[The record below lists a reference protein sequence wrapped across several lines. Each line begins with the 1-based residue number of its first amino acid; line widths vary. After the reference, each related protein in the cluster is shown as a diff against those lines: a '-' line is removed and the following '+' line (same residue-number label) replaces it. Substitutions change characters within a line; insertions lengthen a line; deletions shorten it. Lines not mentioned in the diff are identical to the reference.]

1 MDLYFTNFRIFGFHR
16 SIFHELY
23 FNPCMH
29 LIRLWLFA
37 DLHVFFMNCVHNL
50 EISEIWVPRKI
61 RPLRYVHLLFVFS
74 FFFIFKVEGIK
85 MIVRDSQQLEQCRN
99 SFFSSVGNIVEI
111 ANDKTSSHQ
120 SVAERISDLK
130 VYKS

>member
-1 MDLYFTNFRIFGFHR
+1 
-16 SIFHELY
+16 
-23 FNPCMH
+23 
-29 LIRLWLFA
+29 
-37 DLHVFFMNCVHNL
+37 
-50 EISEIWVPRKI
+50 
-61 RPLRYVHLLFVFS
+61 
-74 FFFIFKVEGIK
+74 